1 MSNGVNKAAKDCI
14 RDEFNFKTASPDE
27 VKLISG
33 IISGKALGTRQFYNG
48 HKALVNNPVDSRTE
62 CENET
67 SLRKFS

>member
-48 HKALVNNPVDSRTE
+48 YRALVNNPIDPRTE
-62 CENET
+62 FGKET
-67 SLRKFS
+67 S